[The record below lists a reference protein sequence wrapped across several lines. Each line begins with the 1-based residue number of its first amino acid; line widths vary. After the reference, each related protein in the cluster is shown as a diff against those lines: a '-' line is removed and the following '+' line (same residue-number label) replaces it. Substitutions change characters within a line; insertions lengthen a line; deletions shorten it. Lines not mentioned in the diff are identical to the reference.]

1 MNIQKNFINCCSAK
15 PRHLSIKFYIK
26 KNISLP
32 SPFPD
37 LSLRDPKWRSD
48 RSPSGGMALIRTK
61 PIILKRPLIQLS
73 RFECFK
79 FCEFWNLPIYP
90 DITNLSFNSCR
101 NRLRLQLIPYLKYF
115 FNLNLNQ
122 RIKIFQELINIEN
135 QYFKSIIQKL
145 IFTESKN
152 FPKIFKYQI
161 FHTFLQH
168 FRSYH

>member
-1 MNIQKNFINCCSAK
+1 MNIQKNFINPPLRGEQ

-26 KNISLP
+26 KN
-32 SPFPD
+32 
-37 LSLRDPKWRSD
+37 
-48 RSPSGGMALIRTK
+48 MAVPGQAAK
-61 PIILKRPLIQLS
+61 PIVLKRPLIQLS

-79 FCEFWNLPIYP
+79 FCEFWTLPIFP
-90 DITNLSFNSCR
+90 DITNFNFNSCR

-135 QYFKSIIQKL
+135 QYFKSLLRKRDIPQRR
-145 IFTESKN
+145 EY

-161 FHTFLQH
+161 FHTFLQNC
-168 FRSYH
+168 REVEGPLA

>member
-1 MNIQKNFINCCSAK
+1 MNIQKNFINYYNAK

-26 KNISLP
+26 KNIPLP
-32 SPFPD
+32 APLDP
-37 LSLRDPKWRSD
+37 SLRGPKWRSA
-48 RSPSGGMALIRTK
+48 RPPGAALIQTK

-79 FCEFWNLPIYP
+79 FCEFWTLPIYP

-145 IFTESKN
+145 IFTESRN